1 MNRNILQLILEARG
15 NKGLTM
21 FDIDETLFRSDA
33 RVKVKTG
40 RKVVKLL
47 TNIEFNSYKLKK
59 GEKFDFGEFK
69 SAKRFNQTATP
80 IAKMIA
86 KAKAII
92 KNAVAKGSDVIFV
105 TARADMDDRELFLD
119 TFRAQG
125 IDIDNVH
132 VVRAGNIGLDS
143 AAKNKEVVFRKYLR
157 DGKYK
162 RMRLFD
168 DHVENLYALLKLRD
182 EFPDVTFEAYRVKKD
197 GSTKKVR

>member
-1 MNRNILQLILEARG
+1 
-15 NKGLTM
+15 M

-47 TNIEFNSYKLKK
+47 TNIEFNSYKLKD

>member
-1 MNRNILQLILEARG
+1 MNRNILQLILESRG

>member
-33 RVKVKTG
+33 RVQVKTG
-40 RKVVKLL
+40 RKTVKLL

-59 GEKFDFGEFK
+59 GERFDFGEFK

>member
-1 MNRNILQLILEARG
+1 MNRNILQIILEAKG

-21 FDIDETLFRSDA
+21 FDIDETLFHSKA
-33 RVKVKTG
+33 RVKV
-40 RKVVKLL
+40 VKDKKIVKDLD
-47 TNIEFNSYKLKK
+47 NVQFNSYKLKP
-59 GEKFDFGEFK
+59 GEEFDFGEFK
-69 SAKRFNQTATP
+69 SAKIFNQTSTP

-105 TARADMDDRELFLD
+105 TARADLDDRELFLD

-125 IDIDNVH
+125 IKIDNVH

-143 AAKNKEVVFRKYLR
+143 AAANKEVVFRKYLK

-162 RMRLFD
+162 RIRLFD

-197 GSTKKVR
+197 GSTKKMR

>member
-33 RVKVKTG
+33 RVQVKTG
-40 RKVVKLL
+40 RKTVKLL
-47 TNIEFNSYKLKK
+47 TNVEFNSYKLKK
-59 GEKFDFGEFK
+59 GERFDFGEFK